1 MGSFKLRMH
10 ENPFSAGASKAYE
23 APDPAGLA
31 YDAPPDPLVGWG
43 GGHPSPLPSWL
54 EGLG

>member
-43 GGHPSPLPSWL
+43 GGHPSPPLPS
-54 EGLG
+54 